1 MASSRSNVVIV
12 TLAFVVTIVVWVMF
26 GTIPGI
32 GAGIVS
38 GFVLF
43 RMFVST
49 SVTAEQKFLESTAQ
63 KRPDPTKV
71 LSRMSSTSRFDKIAQ
86 ENELDA
92 IKKTEFALRIRQQ
105 DAAADELRKR
115 EEADRMKE
123 LAAAQEFELA
133 QKKQQLELKRIEHAL
148 ASFDAQNDVQEV
160 KRVEAIHKRAERAE
174 QTYSDDLT

>member
-1 MASSRSNVVIV
+1 MSSSRSNVVIV

-63 KRPDPTKV
+63 HRPDPTKV
-71 LSRMSSTSRFDKIAQ
+71 LSQMSSVSRYDKIAQ
-86 ENELDA
+86 QHELDD

-105 DAAADELRKR
+105 DAAADELRKNEEASRIR
-115 EEADRMKE
+115 EEV
-123 LAAAQEFELA
+123 AAQEYELNR
-133 QKKQQLELKRIEHAL
+133 KKQQLELKRVDQAL
-148 ASFDAQNDVQEV
+148 AAFDARKDVEEV
-160 KRVEAIHKRAERAE
+160 KRAETVNRRAE
-174 QTYSDDLT
+174 DDLT